1 MKTWPSSHLILT
13 TPDEEKPANSTLY
26 ISMSTVSNTQIP
38 HVVNTFHV
46 SPSLACN
53 QRYRPQTAASQ
64 AQYTT
69 CMEHQHNMSLHLRSS
84 LIFGGFDE
92 WLVSQVNSV
101 SGPTGRAGGCVGF
114 VRGRGDRIQEAPGS
128 VEPSSMAFESRQATA
143 TGRVRLAPMA
153 ILRVASIHL
162 RPSYGFH
169 FTMSRGILS
178 EWISRL
184 ISRAVQDREQKG
196 ERNPR
201 G

>member
-1 MKTWPSSHLILT
+1 MFISNRMKTWPSSHLILT

-114 VRGRGDRIQEAPGS
+114 VRGRVTGFRRRPGLSNRRLWPLSLDR
-128 VEPSSMAFESRQATA
+128 RQQLGGFA
-143 TGRVRLAPMA
+143 L
-153 ILRVASIHL
+153 LRWQS
-162 RPSYGFH
+162 
-169 FTMSRGILS
+169 
-178 EWISRL
+178 
-184 ISRAVQDREQKG
+184 
-196 ERNPR
+196 
-201 G
+201 